1 MADPR
6 EEEFAALAH
15 EQWSGWMKYL
25 FSKCVAGNFLEHE
38 TYELDRAIPAEFV
51 ERWTRQMNTSYADLS
66 EEEKES
72 DRVEAR
78 KVLAL
83 LKETV

>member
-6 EEEFAALAH
+6 EEALAALAH
-15 EQWSGWMKYL
+15 EQWSGWMEYL
-25 FSKCVAGNFLEHE
+25 FGKCVWR
-38 TYELDRAIPAEFV
+38 DRGDGSNEPAIPQEFAD
-51 ERWTRQMNTSYADLS
+51 RWIRQMNTPYAGLS

-83 LKETV
+83 LKEEAWK